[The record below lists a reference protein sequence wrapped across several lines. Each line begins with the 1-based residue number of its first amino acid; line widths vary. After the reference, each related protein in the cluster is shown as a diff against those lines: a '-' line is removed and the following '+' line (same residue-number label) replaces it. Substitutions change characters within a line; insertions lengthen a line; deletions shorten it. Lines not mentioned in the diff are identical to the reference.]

1 MSVVRRSF
9 RRLSSKRPASE
20 TLSIVNCP
28 LSIVHCLNGLGEADV
43 LARGADLD
51 VELAGLDGPL
61 HVAVEQLQVVGRQAE
76 GDATR
81 LSGLEADAL
90 ESAQLRLVGRDA
102 ADAVGDVEL
111 HDLVAGTPSQSL

>member
-1 MSVVRRSF
+1 MSTVNCQ
-9 RRLSSKRPASE
+9 
-20 TLSIVNCP
+20 LSIVN
-28 LSIVHCLNGLGEADV
+28 CLNGLGEADV

-81 LSGLEADAL
+81 LPGLEADAL